1 MVVRTSPIQFTESG
15 REPAATGKTDLFTI
29 SNEMCSHQWIAW
41 VHLQAH
47 ISNMMET
54 AI

>member
-15 REPAATGKTDLFTI
+15 REPPATGKTDLFTI

-47 ISNMMET
+47 ISNIMET